1 MMKIISVFTSMGEFI
16 AKGKKVLFGVT
27 EMFYILFVVIVTGAY
42 SFVKTHETIYF
53 KWAHCIAQIAY
64 FSEV

>member
-1 MMKIISVFTSMGEFI
+1 MGEFI